1 MLLFSIHLSL
11 NDTTN
16 QKTKS
21 CTHTWLSVLIATA
34 NIKQQPHARAPAHIV
49 DSVPTSNMLIIHTEK
64 KENKWKCP
72 NIWIRNESRTK
83 KKIKSFIY
91 IYITFLPRQ
100 IAFISLTIIASIS
113 RILKTKMRET
123 NYKSTHFLFC
133 FICRMIWYTICDR
146 QVFTQ
151 WEREMFVGWIGRV
164 KLFEYIFDEKKPHIK
179 TMMHTSNAFSI
190 DYVNFSVEYSMN
202 KRRA

>member
-113 RILKTKMRET
+113 RIFKTKMRET
-123 NYKSTHFLFC
+123 NYKSTHFLF
-133 FICRMIWYTICDR
+133 Y
-146 QVFTQ
+146 
-151 WEREMFVGWIGRV
+151 
-164 KLFEYIFDEKKPHIK
+164 LPHDLVHY
-179 TMMHTSNAFSI
+179 MWSSG
-190 DYVNFSVEYSMN
+190 VYSMR
-202 KRRA
+202 KRDVCRLNWPCQIVWIYIWWKKTTHKNNDAHFKRLFDRLRKFLRWIFYE

>member
-113 RILKTKMRET
+113 RILKTEMRET
-123 NYKSTHFLFC
+123 NYKSTHFFFVLFAAWFGTLYVIARC
-133 FICRMIWYTICDR
+133 LLNEK
-146 QVFTQ
+146 
-151 WEREMFVGWIGRV
+151 ERCLSMSAELAVSNCLNIYLM
-164 KLFEYIFDEKKPHIK
+164 KKN
-179 TMMHTSNAFSI
+179 HT
-190 DYVNFSVEYSMN
+190 
-202 KRRA
+202 